1 MRSLAYV
8 IACGAL
14 LTASS
19 AHAVAL
25 DIAGKLSG
33 NVALGSQS
41 LPWANG
47 MIADFGSNGEG
58 PGFGGSTETKVKVT
72 PTYASF
78 ESGVA
83 VSGPQASAES
93 NSGLNVKIV
102 NTGEEAISLNS
113 VGSTIIPAGLGFYM
127 QDRTSGDPKGGNIFT
142 GFGQDDASSFASLF
156 TEDLAGTTF
165 ATAGFTFD
173 IFGDDY
179 LIGGESVN
187 EEAYPL
193 YSLSGELTLSFDANG
208 NVVVGGS
215 VNAADF
221 YSDNFE
227 DVGLFLNG
235 FDTQFNNDFALAYN
249 WGQTDIEVFLNQ
261 IMGGGASTNLY
272 YRTTAYASTTVGC
285 VADSLSCIV
294 AYSGFGDPIGRGGGV
309 SLAAARG
316 FSTQSLDSIDYLKF
330 DPQLIDPFRPN
341 TSDIGGPGGVPEPS
355 TWTMVIMGF
364 GLLGAALR
372 RRRVLSYS

>member
-14 LTASS
+14 LAGTS
-19 AHAVAL
+19 AHAVSL

-47 MIADFGSNGEG
+47 MIADFGENGEG
-58 PGFGGSTETKVKVT
+58 PGFGGATETKVKVT
-72 PTYASF
+72 SSYASF

-83 VSGPQASAES
+83 VSGPAASAQS
-93 NSGLNVKIV
+93 NSGLNVKII
-102 NTGEEAISLNS
+102 NTGEEPISLNS

-142 GFGQDDASSFASLF
+142 GFGQDGGSSFASLF
-156 TEDLAGTTF
+156 TEELAGTTF
-165 ATAGFTFD
+165 ATSGFTFD
-173 IFGDDY
+173 IYGDDY
-179 LIGGESVN
+179 IYGENSVN
-187 EEAYPL
+187 EEASPL
-193 YSLSGELTLSFDANG
+193 YTLSGELTLSFDEFG

-215 VNAADF
+215 VNASDY

-227 DVGLFLNG
+227 DVSLFLDG
-235 FDTQFNNDFALAYN
+235 FETEFNNDFALAYK
-249 WGQTDIEVFLNQ
+249 WGQTDIDVILNQ
-261 IMGGGASTNLY
+261 IMAGGHSTNLY
-272 YRTTAYASTTVGC
+272 YRTTAYANTTVGC
-285 VADSLSCIV
+285 VGDSLSCIV

-316 FSTQSLDSIDYLKF
+316 FGTQSLDTIDFLKF

-341 TSDIGGPGGVPEPS
+341 TSAVDPGGAVPEPS